1 MKWTEVIKNYP
12 IIQSKYKRK
21 LAAKRRMKA
30 QSGLDETMT
39 TKDMNQIVTD
49 MIKVMKENLPA
60 DVEKPQTYDDVIKG
74 LKEGNTAELL
84 GFKPNDL
91 SPRAEDTV
99 ETTDINYEEEPVGET
114 EEVVTEEVPVEKPIE
129 TPKETNVAAEVGDMG
144 RQIAEGFKPLTPI
157 VGPINAPIPAPMPRP
172 YNQPRVAPTPKPSP
186 QIGSTKVWD
195 NDISFWGTEKFW

>member
-39 TKDMNQIVTD
+39 TKDMNQIATD

-99 ETTDINYEEEPVGET
+99 ETTDINYEEQPDEGV
-114 EEVVTEEVPVEKPIE
+114 EEVVTEEVPVEKPVE
-129 TPKETNVAAEVGDMG
+129 TSKETNVAAEVGDIS

-157 VGPINAPIPAPMPRP
+157 AAPMPQP
-172 YNQPRVAPTPKPSP
+172 YNQPRTIPTPKPSP